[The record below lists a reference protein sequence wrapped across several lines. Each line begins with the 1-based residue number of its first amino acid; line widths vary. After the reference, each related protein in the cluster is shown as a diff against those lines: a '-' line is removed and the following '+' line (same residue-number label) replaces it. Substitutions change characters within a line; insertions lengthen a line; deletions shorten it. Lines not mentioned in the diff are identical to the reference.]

1 MIVMPEF
8 YGYLTMVLCLL
19 TGGGNDLLDYLP
31 TESYWAEKNVAVSVE
46 AMAKELTPRP
56 GVDVSK
62 LIAELGAPDAATR
75 DAAAQKIRETAAGAS
90 ATKALTEAAD
100 SPDAEVRGRA
110 RALLRDLGGDE
121 IERGVRR
128 LMAIRT
134 LGELGKPEALATLKP
149 LLNSKELFEAD
160 YAKVAID
167 QLEGRAPSPSAI
179 RPVAPR
185 VAEDV
190 WLLPADCK
198 TVGQLVPRRGSPLGI
213 AEFMAVMKGKDELKK
228 NADAASAVHSVLEI
242 AESIGNVRVDAAT
255 FGVSGTLVDRRAR
268 PAPGYVA
275 LVVRGRYHSE
285 YLRMLAKS
293 AHYGAGDEAGIEFF
307 KPNEELTWLMPSDD
321 VFVFLASPTGAAAP
335 AAELARAV
343 KAGKGPLSRDE
354 AAHRRIEAL
363 DTKQILWGVSTVTA
377 DQKSMPV
384 AESFDT
390 ITLSGTRE
398 AKTLKI
404 RMTAK
409 GSDPEKV
416 KAAAE
421 KAAKHAKDSAEFL
434 SGMQVAPIIT
444 MSMKLLQSV
453 RVETNDTSATLTAQ
467 LETTPAAILSLPV
480 LADEDDLPAPREKAK
495 TNRRK

>member
-1 MIVMPEF
+1 MAEF
-8 YGYLTMVLCLL
+8 YSYLTMILCLL

-31 TESYWAEKNVAVSVE
+31 TESFWAQKNVAVSVE
-46 AMAKELTPRP
+46 AMVKELMPRP
-56 GVDVSK
+56 SADVTK
-62 LIAELGAPDAATR
+62 LIADLGAPDAATR
-75 DAAAQKIRETAAGAS
+75 DAAAQRIREIGGGGA

-100 SPDAEVRGRA
+100 SPNAEVRGRA
-110 RALLRDLGGDE
+110 RTLLRDLGGDD
-121 IERGVRR
+121 IELGVRR

-134 LGELGKPEALATLKP
+134 LGEIGKAEALPTLKP

-167 QLEGRAPSPSAI
+167 QVEGRTPSASAM

-185 VAEDV
+185 VVEDV

-213 AEFMAVMKGKDELKK
+213 AEFMAAMKGKDELKK
-228 NADAASAVHSVLEI
+228 NADAASAVQTVLEI
-242 AESIGNVRVDAAT
+242 VERIGNVRVDAAT
-255 FGVSGTLVDRRAR
+255 FGVSGTLVDRRGG

-275 LVVRGRYHSE
+275 LVVRGKYHSG

-293 AHYGAGDEAGIEFF
+293 AHYGAGEESGIEIF
-307 KPNEELTWLMPSDD
+307 KPNGELTWLMPSDE
-321 VFVFLASPTGAAAP
+321 VFVFLASPTGAEAP

-343 KAGKGPLSRDE
+343 KAGKGPLAGDE
-354 AAHRRIEAL
+354 AAHKRIEAL
-363 DTKQILWGVSTVTA
+363 DTKQILWGASTVTP

-384 AESFDT
+384 AEAFDT

-416 KAAAE
+416 KAAAD
-421 KAAKHAKDSAEFL
+421 KTAKHAKDSADFL
-434 SGMQVAPIIT
+434 SGIHMSIIL
-444 MSMKLLQSV
+444 MSADLLRSVKLESSG
-453 RVETNDTSATLTAQ
+453 TTATLTAQ

-480 LADEDDLPAPREKAK
+480 LADEDELPAPRAK
-495 TNRRK
+495 PATRPSPSAK